1 MTSSP
6 DEKVR
11 AAAAAL
17 TGQVLDP
24 PSLAKPNLV
33 FNHVYYAL
41 YIKSKILRR
50 RRYCKLGVKVSTHRF
65 LRLVNGNPLSGCLP
79 QLLSMLSNLSPLILI
94 MYTTILFDKLMEHFG
109 IIFMSVLYPS
119 NVGHRSDPCGTAVGA
134 FPSSPYLPRTL
145 KPAESRHRKID
156 LKKVINSLLLTH
168 SCQSCV
174 RDGEC
179 FKLSGDTKPV

>member
-1 MTSSP
+1 
-6 DEKVR
+6 
-11 AAAAAL
+11 
-17 TGQVLDP
+17 
-24 PSLAKPNLV
+24 
-33 FNHVYYAL
+33 
-41 YIKSKILRR
+41 
-50 RRYCKLGVKVSTHRF
+50 
-65 LRLVNGNPLSGCLP
+65 
-79 QLLSMLSNLSPLILI
+79 MLSNLSPLNYNYVHDHFIW
-94 MYTTILFDKLMEHFG
+94 YKLLEHFG

-145 KPAESRHRKID
+145 KPAESRHRKSD

-179 FKLSGDTKPV
+179 FKLSGDTKPVWECSSSVRSELHLWRPSPPSSHYLGARWAVRAILPPRLLSHFS

>member
-1 MTSSP
+1 
-6 DEKVR
+6 
-11 AAAAAL
+11 
-17 TGQVLDP
+17 
-24 PSLAKPNLV
+24 
-33 FNHVYYAL
+33 
-41 YIKSKILRR
+41 
-50 RRYCKLGVKVSTHRF
+50 
-65 LRLVNGNPLSGCLP
+65 
-79 QLLSMLSNLSPLILI
+79 
-94 MYTTILFDKLMEHFG
+94 
-109 IIFMSVLYPS
+109 MSVLYPS

-145 KPAESRHRKID
+145 KPAESRHSKID